1 LEKVDFGG
9 GKANEKF
16 STWVFQRFYSFSGGL
31 KMGFVLDSEKKKKL
45 RNVVFGVE
53 KANII

>member
-16 STWVFQRFYSFSGGL
+16 STWVFQRFYRFSGGL
-31 KMGFVLDSEKKKKL
+31 KMGFVLCSEKKKK
-45 RNVVFGVE
+45 
-53 KANII
+53 KAEERCFWC

>member
-16 STWVFQRFYSFSGGL
+16 STWVFQRFYRFSGGL
-31 KMGFVLDSEKKKKL
+31 KMGFVLDSEKKKKAEE
-45 RNVVFGVE
+45 RCFWC
-53 KANII
+53 